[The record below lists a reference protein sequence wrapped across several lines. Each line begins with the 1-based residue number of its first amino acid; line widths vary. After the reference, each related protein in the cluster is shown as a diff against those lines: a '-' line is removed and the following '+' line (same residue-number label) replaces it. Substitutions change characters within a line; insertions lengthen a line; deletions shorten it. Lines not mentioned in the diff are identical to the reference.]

1 MSENISTN
9 QVTENLRL
17 IRLDYS
23 KKQEKEMREVEERRV
38 NANTIVLAAIG
49 DTATD
54 DTIVL
59 AEGGECA
66 MFETILLKESTN
78 SVKVDIIVHAY
89 GGDSGIVLTKLYAS
103 PSVSCI
109 KVQTSSKKS
118 SRTLS
123 V

>member
-49 DTATD
+49 DTAID
-54 DTIVL
+54 DTMVH
-59 AEGGECA
+59 AEGGECSI
-66 MFETILLKESTN
+66 FETIVLEESGS
-78 SVKVDIIVHAY
+78 SVIVHA
-89 GGDSGIVLTKLYAS
+89 
-103 PSVSCI
+103 
-109 KVQTSSKKS
+109 
-118 SRTLS
+118 
-123 V
+123 